1 MTGFL
6 PNGHALS
13 LSVLF
18 PVQQMDGKD
27 AFPASLVVEWPG
39 FGQVDVSRNFFFLG
53 GGMFPLKAGQGRM
66 SEVFLTILGVP
77 YTCIWKWLGD
87 NVMSGAAAAILCLQE
102 KFQIIKDPGGGHLRI
117 NP

>member
-1 MTGFL
+1 
-6 PNGHALS
+6 
-13 LSVLF
+13 
-18 PVQQMDGKD
+18 
-27 AFPASLVVEWPG
+27 
-39 FGQVDVSRNFFFLG
+39 
-53 GGMFPLKAGQGRM
+53 M